1 MIARHGMAWYG
12 KERHGMAR
20 HGMAWKHMARQGM
33 QRQGMGWHG
42 MEKYGM
48 ARQGKTMH
56 LDTFYYIFVI
66 IFNPLGLDVLSF
78 FFGRIDIWMWS
89 S

>member
-1 MIARHGMAWYG
+1 MAWHGKERKCMARKGNARHGT
-12 KERHGMAR
+12 AR
-20 HGMAWKHMARQGM
+20 HGKARHDM
-33 QRQGMGWHG
+33 TWN
-42 MEKYGM
+42 GM
-48 ARQGKTMH
+48 ARQGKAIH

-66 IFNPLGLDVLSF
+66 IFNPLGLDVLNF